1 MSTNVRTKFLILNF
15 MKTLF
20 HKIHRQMNRLKE
32 ANGSYLILVRERAK
46 KKSEV
51 SEGYIEV
58 EGCEK

>member
-1 MSTNVRTKFLILNF
+1 MSTDVSTKFRILNF
-15 MKTLF
+15 LTTLF
-20 HKIHRQMNRLKE
+20 HKVPKRTDRLKE
-32 ANGSYLILVRERAK
+32 ANGRYLKLVCERA

>member
-1 MSTNVRTKFLILNF
+1 MNF